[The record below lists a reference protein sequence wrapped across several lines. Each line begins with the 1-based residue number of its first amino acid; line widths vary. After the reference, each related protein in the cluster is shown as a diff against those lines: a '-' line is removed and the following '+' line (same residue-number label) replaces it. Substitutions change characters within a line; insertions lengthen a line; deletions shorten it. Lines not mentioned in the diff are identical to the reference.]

1 MKKIDTNHPV
11 WDRFFTVNPLVI
23 IGSKEEDGNY
33 DLAPKHMAFPMGWK
47 NYFGFVC
54 TPRHGTYQNIKRT
67 GEFSVS
73 YPKPSQ
79 VVITSLTATPRCE
92 DNTKP
97 GLDLLPQT
105 QAELIDSVFVKDS
118 YVQLECKLEK
128 FIDGFGINS
137 LITGKIVQAYVDEN
151 SLRNNDRDDHE
162 LIFEAPILSYLS
174 PGRYSVIKKSHS
186 FPFPKDFRK

>member
-73 YPKPSQ
+73 YPKPTQ
-79 VVITSLTATPRCE
+79 VIITSLTATPRCE

-97 GLDLLPQT
+97 GLDLLPQSR
-105 QAELIDSVFVKDS
+105 AELIDSIFVKES
-118 YVQLECKLEK
+118 YIQLECKLEK
-128 FIDGFGINS
+128 FIDGFGENS
-137 LITGKIVQAYVDEN
+137 LIAGKIIQAYVDEHY
-151 SLRNNDRDDHE
+151 LRSEDRDDHE
-162 LIFEAPILSYLS
+162 LIFEAPILTYLS